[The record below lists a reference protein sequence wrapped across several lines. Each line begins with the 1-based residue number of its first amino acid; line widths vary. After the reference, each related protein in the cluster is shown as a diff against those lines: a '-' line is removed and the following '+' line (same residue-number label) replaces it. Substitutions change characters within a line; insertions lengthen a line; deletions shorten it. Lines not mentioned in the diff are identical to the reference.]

1 MEYCFFCYKIK
12 GENHQK
18 TKEQKKKKKEV
29 ENHVKRVP
37 TMYLVERKIHKKLI
51 LSLFCLTNNGG
62 SLFFLYLFNIL
73 KVFMSKYYMGSES
86 YLDGTLKK

>member
-1 MEYCFFCYKIK
+1 
-12 GENHQK
+12 
-18 TKEQKKKKKEV
+18 
-29 ENHVKRVP
+29 
-37 TMYLVERKIHKKLI
+37 MYLVEGKYIKKLI

-86 YLDGTLKK
+86 YLDGTLKKNFIYKRQRGKLVILMGFYVFCIFYMTL